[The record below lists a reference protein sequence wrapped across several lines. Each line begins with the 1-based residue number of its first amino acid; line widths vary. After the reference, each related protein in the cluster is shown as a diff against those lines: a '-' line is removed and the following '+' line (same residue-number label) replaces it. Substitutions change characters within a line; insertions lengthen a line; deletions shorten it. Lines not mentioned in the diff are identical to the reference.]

1 VTVQAAPDSAPDSVP
16 ESSPGSASG
25 FARETGPASAPDA
38 PAPAPASV
46 HPHLLFWVPALL
58 RLCLVFVAAGVCWW
72 LAGPVAGLCVALAIT
87 VALLVVQL
95 AYLHQLGEWLIHP
108 HSSRLPDGWGAWTDV
123 FARLY
128 RLRRDDERN
137 QDELA
142 EWLARFRQAMH
153 LLPEGVAIMD
163 DVLLLEWCNPAAE
176 RHLGLTLAKDKGRR
190 VTNLIRHP
198 EFIDYIILG
207 RYQQPL
213 TLAFRGRKLVVQ
225 IIPFENRRQ
234 ILVTHDAT
242 ETERIEAMRRDFIAN
257 ASHELRTPLTVIVG
271 FLEIA
276 LADPGLDEKTRTAH
290 LTLMT
295 EQAQRMQCLI
305 GDMLTLSRL
314 ESDEYP
320 LKRER
325 VDMKALVEQVAL
337 DARALSNGRH
347 EIEFSAEGPDLM
359 GSTEELRSA
368 FGNLA
373 TNAVRY
379 TPEGGRILLSW
390 TRGGSEDRQDLR
402 FTVADTGIGIDEQHI
417 SRLTERFYR
426 VDKSRSRETQGTG
439 LGLAIVKHVL
449 LRHGGRLAITSEPG
463 KGSVFTAVLPNT
475 SLPG

>member
-1 VTVQAAPDSAPDSVP
+1 VEAAPEAT
-16 ESSPGSASG
+16 PGVEGA
-25 FARETGPASAPDA
+25 PASAT
-38 PAPAPASV
+38 PASV

-58 RLCLVFVAAGVCWW
+58 RLGLVFVAAGVAWW
-72 LAGPVAGLCVALAIT
+72 LFGLVAGLSLALLIT

-95 AYLHQLGEWLIHP
+95 SYLHQLGEWLNHP
-108 HSSRLPDGWGAWTDV
+108 HSSRLPDGWGSWTDV

-128 RLRRDDERN
+128 RLRRDDERH
-137 QDELA
+137 QQELA
-142 EWLARFRQAMH
+142 EWLARFRQAMQ

-163 DVLLLEWCNPAAE
+163 DVLFLEWCNPTAE
-176 RHLGLTLAKDKGRR
+176 RHLGLTLDKDKGRR

-207 RYQQPL
+207 RYEQPL
-213 TLAFRGRKLVVQ
+213 TLAIRNRKLVVQ
-225 IIPFENRRQ
+225 VIPFENRRQ

-276 LADPGLDEKTRTAH
+276 LMDPGMDEKTRVAH
-290 LTLMT
+290 LKLMT
-295 EQAQRMQCLI
+295 EQGQRMQRLI
-305 GDMLTLSRL
+305 EDMLTLSRL
-314 ESDEYP
+314 ESSEYP

-325 VDMKALVEQVAL
+325 VDVRALVEQVAE
-337 DARALSNGRH
+337 DARALSGGRH
-347 EIEFSAEGPDLM
+347 EIEFSVEGPDVM
-359 GSTEELRSA
+359 GSLDELRSA

-390 TRGGSEDRQDLR
+390 TRGPNDLR
-402 FTVADTGIGIDEQHI
+402 FAVADTGIGIDEQHI

-449 LRHGGRLAITSEPG
+449 LRHGGKLAIRSEPG
-463 KGSVFTAVLPNT
+463 KGSVFTASLPNT